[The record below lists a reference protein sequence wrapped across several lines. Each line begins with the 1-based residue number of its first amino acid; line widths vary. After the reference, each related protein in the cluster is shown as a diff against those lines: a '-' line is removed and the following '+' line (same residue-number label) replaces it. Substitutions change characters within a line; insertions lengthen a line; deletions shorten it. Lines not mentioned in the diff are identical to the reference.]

1 MKSLMHFSMSLE
13 RGLASLF
20 VNHAEN
26 RFTNETMVIST
37 ARYARLYTYDKVSNV
52 VSVQYPIPS
61 YSRSRTM
68 R

>member
-1 MKSLMHFSMSLE
+1 MHFSMSLE
-13 RGLASLF
+13 RWLASLF
-20 VNHAEN
+20 LNHAEN

-52 VSVQYPIPS
+52 VSVQYPILS

-68 R
+68 P